1 MNKITE
7 EFVKEKI
14 GKRCLNTHKG
24 DYGKI
29 LVIAGAGEMPGAAFF
44 TAKSA
49 LRTGSGLVYVCTGR
63 ENFAVLQT
71 LVPEAICLD
80 CEKIYAGQSD
90 GSSEAGMDIN
100 SYDAVA
106 FGPGMGTSD
115 TASNLLQQILSE
127 GKVPLIMDADGL
139 NIISDRRLSDKVKK
153 YKAEVVITPHIGE
166 AKRLFEDDMIEDYSR
181 KLIALKLQ
189 KKYGCNVV
197 LKGNRTLV
205 CAGQEW
211 DDTWTNT
218 TGNPGMATGGAG
230 DVLTGIIAALAAQG
244 YEPFEASKIGV
255 YVHGLAG
262 DICEAKIGQ
271 IGMTAID
278 ILDKVPKAFKTIQEK
293 NG

>member
-90 GSSEAGMDIN
+90 DSSEAGMDIN

-115 TASNLLQQILSE
+115 TASDLLQQILSE
-127 GKVPLIMDADGL
+127 GKVPLIIDADGL
-139 NIISDRRLSDKVKK
+139 NIISDRRFSDKVKK
-153 YKAEVVITPHIGE
+153 YKAEVVITPHI
-166 AKRLFEDDMIEDYSR
+166 
-181 KLIALKLQ
+181 
-189 KKYGCNVV
+189 
-197 LKGNRTLV
+197 
-205 CAGQEW
+205 
-211 DDTWTNT
+211 
-218 TGNPGMATGGAG
+218 
-230 DVLTGIIAALAAQG
+230 
-244 YEPFEASKIGV
+244 
-255 YVHGLAG
+255 
-262 DICEAKIGQ
+262 
-271 IGMTAID
+271 
-278 ILDKVPKAFKTIQEK
+278 
-293 NG
+293 

>member
-63 ENFAVLQT
+63 ENFAVLQA

-115 TASNLLQQILSE
+115 TASDLLQQILSE
-127 GKVPLIMDADGL
+127 GKVPLIIDADGL
-139 NIISDRRLSDKVKK
+139 NIISDRRFSDKVKK

-218 TGNPGMATGGAG
+218 TGNPGMATAG
-230 DVLTGIIAALAAQG
+230 SGDILTGVIASLAGQG
-244 YEPFEASKIGV
+244 IKLDDASKLGV
-255 YVHGLAG
+255 FLHGLAG
-262 DICEAKIGQ
+262 NLASEDKGEHGMIARDIMEELPYAMKSI
-271 IGMTAID
+271 I
-278 ILDKVPKAFKTIQEK
+278 K
-293 NG
+293 